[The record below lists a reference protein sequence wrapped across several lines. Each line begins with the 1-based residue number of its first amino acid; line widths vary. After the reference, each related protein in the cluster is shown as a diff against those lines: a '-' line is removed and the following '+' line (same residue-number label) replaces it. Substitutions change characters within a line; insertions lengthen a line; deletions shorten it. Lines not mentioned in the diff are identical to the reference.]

1 MGRTISNRS
10 VTQARFRTAEFDGEW
25 LASFGKPELRGSWLV
40 FGGSGSGKTTFMLKL
55 AKYISQF
62 RKVAYNSLEQGLCL
76 SLQVVWNRVEMGEA
90 GGNVVLLE
98 KESLAELRERLDKK
112 RSPQVVIIDS
122 VHYWLGFKMN
132 DYMSLL
138 ESYPDK
144 LFIFVAHEKNGEP
157 KGSMAQY
164 IRYNSDIKI
173 HVEGYTAFVTTRYEN
188 PEKGEGGADFVIW
201 EKGANEYNLNKM

>member
-1 MGRTISNRS
+1 
-10 VTQARFRTAEFDGEW
+10 
-25 LASFGKPELRGSWLV
+25 
-40 FGGSGSGKTTFMLKL
+40 
-55 AKYISQF
+55 
-62 RKVAYNSLEQGLCL
+62 
-76 SLQVVWNRVEMGEA
+76 
-90 GGNVVLLE
+90 
-98 KESLAELRERLDKK
+98 
-112 RSPQVVIIDS
+112 
-122 VHYWLGFKMN
+122 
-132 DYMSLL
+132 MSLL